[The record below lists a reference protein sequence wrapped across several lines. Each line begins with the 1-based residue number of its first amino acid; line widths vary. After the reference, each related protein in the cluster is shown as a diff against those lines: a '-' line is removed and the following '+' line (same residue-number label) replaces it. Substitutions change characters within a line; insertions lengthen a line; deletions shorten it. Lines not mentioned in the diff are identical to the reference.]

1 MLFRNQ
7 IFIRKP
13 KLSMNADRQSRL
25 TSLAS
30 CAGCAAKMGPGALS
44 QVLHPLKQH
53 SEPAN
58 LLVGLHAIDDA
69 AVYQVNEQQA
79 IISTADFFPPIVDDP
94 YAFGTIAAANAMS
107 DVYAMGGQVL
117 IAINLLAWP
126 DNLDQ
131 ELLSEILRGG
141 MDTVAQAGAVIAG
154 GHTVID
160 KEPKYGLSVTGIV
173 HPEHILTKGGAQP
186 GDLLILSK
194 PLGTGLITTA
204 HKRSLAR
211 EDDLQAAIQS
221 MSRLNR
227 QASESLVQAGAG
239 VHAVTDITGFGLL
252 GHAWEMASQSLAG
265 MHIHYEALPL
275 LPNVHHYAETECIPG
290 GSNRNKNYL
299 TTRVNIASSIS
310 KHEQALLWDPQ
321 TSGGLLAAIEPAL
334 WPGLVQQNPDIQFWQ
349 IGEVT
354 AQVHNEASVILEVF

>member
-1 MLFRNQ
+1 MNTSRQ
-7 IFIRKP
+7 I
-13 KLSMNADRQSRL
+13 RL

-30 CAGCAAKMGPGALS
+30 CAGCAAKMGPAALS
-44 QVLHPLKQH
+44 EVLHPLKRH
-53 SEPAN
+53 NKHAN

-69 AVYQVNEQQA
+69 AIYRVNEQQA

-117 IAINLLAWP
+117 MAINLLAWP
-126 DNLDQ
+126 DNLEP
-131 ELLSEILRGG
+131 ELLSKVLQGG
-141 MDTVAQAGAVIAG
+141 MDTAAQASAVIAG

-160 KEPKYGLSVTGIV
+160 KEPKYGLSVTGII
-173 HPEHILTKGGAQP
+173 HPEQILTKGGAQP

-204 HKRSLAR
+204 HKRSLVR
-211 EDDLQAAIQS
+211 DDDLQAAIQS

-227 QASESLVQAGAG
+227 QASEALVNAGAG

-265 MHIHYEALPL
+265 MHIHYDALPL
-275 LPNVHHYAETECIPG
+275 LPNALHYAESECIPE
-290 GSNRNKNYL
+290 GSNRNKKYL
-299 TTRVNIASSIS
+299 STRVNIASNIS
-310 KHEQALLWDPQ
+310 KQKQAILWDPQ
-321 TSGGLLAAIEPAL
+321 TSGGLLAAIEPTI
-334 WPGLVQQNPDIQFWQ
+334 WPALVQQDPSVQFWQ
-349 IGEVT
+349 IGKVT
-354 AQVHNEASVILEVF
+354 AQVHDEASVILEVY

>member
-1 MLFRNQ
+1 MNTNRQ
-7 IFIRKP
+7 I
-13 KLSMNADRQSRL
+13 RL

-30 CAGCAAKMGPGALS
+30 CAGCAAKMGPGALAE
-44 QVLHPLKQH
+44 VLHPLKQH

-69 AVYQVNEQQA
+69 AIYRVNEQQA

-94 YAFGTIAAANAMS
+94 YAFGAIAAANAMS

-117 IAINLLAWP
+117 MAINLLAWP
-126 DNLDQ
+126 DDLDP
-131 ELLSEILRGG
+131 ELLSNVLQGG
-141 MDTVAQAGAVIAG
+141 ADTVAQANAVIAG

-204 HKRSLAR
+204 HRRSLAR
-211 EDDLQAAIQS
+211 EDDLQTAIQS

-227 QASESLVQAGAG
+227 QASEALVRAGAG

-252 GHAWEMASQSLAG
+252 GHAWEMASQSLTG
-265 MHIHYEALPL
+265 MRIHYEALPL
-275 LPNVHHYAETECIPG
+275 LPNTLHYAKNECIPG
-290 GSNRNKNYL
+290 GSSRNKKYL
-299 TTRVNIASSIS
+299 TTRVNIASRIS
-310 KHEQALLWDPQ
+310 EHKQAILWDPQ
-321 TSGGLLAAIEPAL
+321 TSGGLLAAIEPAI
-334 WPGLVQQNPDIQFWQ
+334 WPALIQQNHGVQFWQ

-354 AQVHNEASVILEVF
+354 AQVHDEASIILEVD

>member
-1 MLFRNQ
+1 MNTNRQ
-7 IFIRKP
+7 I
-13 KLSMNADRQSRL
+13 RL

-30 CAGCAAKMGPGALS
+30 CAGCAAKMGPGTLS
-44 QVLHPLKQH
+44 EVLHPLKQRSTH
-53 SEPAN
+53 AN

-69 AVYQVNEQQA
+69 AVYRVNEQQA

-117 IAINLLAWP
+117 MAINLLAWP
-126 DNLDQ
+126 DILET
-131 ELLSEILRGG
+131 ELLSKVLQGG
-141 MDTVAQAGAVIAG
+141 TDTVVQAGAVIAG

-204 HKRSLAR
+204 YKRNLAR

-227 QASESLVQAGAG
+227 QASEALVNAGAE

-252 GHAWEMASQSLAG
+252 GHAWEMASQSLTG
-265 MHIHYEALPL
+265 MRIHYEALPL
-275 LPNVHHYAETECIPG
+275 LPNALHYAKSGCIPG
-290 GSNRNKNYL
+290 GSSRNQQHL
-299 TTRVNIASSIS
+299 ITRVNIASNIS
-310 KHEQALLWDPQ
+310 EQKQTILWDPQ
-321 TSGGLLAAIEPAL
+321 TSGGLLAAIEPTI
-334 WPGLVQQNPDIQFWQ
+334 WPTLVQQNPDVQFWQ

-354 AQVHNEASVILEVF
+354 AQVHDEASVILEVY